1 MKLRFVRLMSLILA
15 FLMLLSL
22 TTACAAG
29 EETETEAATADN
41 TETEGATE
49 KQPSV
54 QKKDYGTEFTAFY
67 CEDIFPIDYYLIE
80 EDRRKP
86 GNDMDDRVYERM
98 LNIKEHLGVEITA
111 VNGGGYLEY
120 VAPIRTSV
128 GAGDDAYQ
136 MVMTHVHWGVS
147 GMFLDN
153 LMKDFGDFDS
163 LRLDADYWNGALME
177 DLAING
183 RMYCGYNDYMLA
195 NCNVVAFNKDMY
207 AEYAAA
213 TGDLYD
219 HVRNKTWTMEKFIEV
234 ATLVSQDNGDGK
246 WDTEDTYGLAT
257 WAWAPL
263 ISFQLGCGIPIVQKD
278 SEGEPYYSPMVDNP
292 DKIVALDEMIY
303 NLMNQP
309 SVFKWGLGDVPQLH
323 IRSGRVLC
331 ELMGTFTLVSTKEEE
346 IKVGILPYPLWDS
359 KQEDY
364 VTMSWNGVMCVPT
377 TVRNEDMVG
386 DVLEMLAWYSEPV
399 TTAFYETLLGSKVAE
414 APEDAE
420 MLELIW
426 RTQTADMGLI
436 YCDTTVAPGM
446 DHILYAIP
454 HHVTLNTPAYA
465 TYFKQNSRSA
475 QRYLDRL
482 FRLGE

>member
-29 EETETEAATADN
+29 EETETEAATTGT

-54 QKKDYGTEFTAFY
+54 EKKDYGAEFTAFY

-120 VAPIRTSV
+120 VAPIRTSI

-153 LMKDFGDFDS
+153 LMKDLGDFDS

-219 HVRNKTWTMEKFIEV
+219 HVRNKT
-234 ATLVSQDNGDGK
+234 
-246 WDTEDTYGLAT
+246 
-257 WAWAPL
+257 
-263 ISFQLGCGIPIVQKD
+263 
-278 SEGEPYYSPMVDNP
+278 
-292 DKIVALDEMIY
+292 
-303 NLMNQP
+303 
-309 SVFKWGLGDVPQLH
+309 
-323 IRSGRVLC
+323 
-331 ELMGTFTLVSTKEEE
+331 
-346 IKVGILPYPLWDS
+346 
-359 KQEDY
+359 
-364 VTMSWNGVMCVPT
+364 
-377 TVRNEDMVG
+377 
-386 DVLEMLAWYSEPV
+386 
-399 TTAFYETLLGSKVAE
+399 
-414 APEDAE
+414 
-420 MLELIW
+420 
-426 RTQTADMGLI
+426 
-436 YCDTTVAPGM
+436 
-446 DHILYAIP
+446 
-454 HHVTLNTPAYA
+454 
-465 TYFKQNSRSA
+465 
-475 QRYLDRL
+475 
-482 FRLGE
+482 

>member
-1 MKLRFVRLMSLILA
+1 MKSHFVRLACLLLA
-15 FLMLLSL
+15 FLTVLSCL
-22 TTACAAG
+22 AACAAG
-29 EETETEAATADN
+29 DTNETEAGTSAVSLEESVN
-41 TETEGATE
+41 E
-49 KQPSV
+49 KHPTV
-54 QKKDYGTEFTAFY
+54 DQKNYDTEFTVIY
-67 CEDIFPIDYYLIE
+67 CADIYPIDYYLLE
-80 EDRRKP
+80 EDQRRP
-86 GNDMDDRVYERM
+86 GSDMDDRVYERM

-120 VAPIRTSV
+120 VAPIRNSI
-128 GAGDDAYQ
+128 GAGDDTYQ

-147 GMFLDN
+147 GLFLDN
-153 LMKDFGDFDS
+153 LMKDLGDFDS
-163 LRLDADYWNGALME
+163 LQLDADYWNGALME

-213 TGDLYD
+213 TGNLYD
-219 HVRNKTWTMEKFIEV
+219 HVRNKTWTLEKFIEV

-257 WAWAPL
+257 WAWASL
-263 ISFQLGCGIPIVQKD
+263 ISFQLGCGIPIVQKNR
-278 SEGEPYYSPMVDNP
+278 EGEPYYSPMEDNP
-292 DKIVALDEMIY
+292 DKIVELDEMIF

-346 IKVGILPYPLWDS
+346 VKVGVLPYPLWDS

-377 TVRNEDMVG
+377 TVKDENMVG

-414 APEDAE
+414 SPDDAQ

-436 YCDTTVAPGM
+436 YCDSTVAPSM
-446 DHILYAIP
+446 DHILYALP

-482 FRLGE
+482 FKLGE